1 MYANSRTVCSAQAA
15 VHPRLV
21 ETVLRH
27 REHRWR
33 KPLSAAGTAAMAI
46 VRPWLDADP
55 ATPWVLDVG
64 CGTGAGSRA
73 LLARDPG
80 LRVLGVDQ
88 SAARLRLTGS
98 GLVAE
103 RSPGLL
109 LIRAPMEDLWRLLL
123 AEGRH
128 PARQLLWYPNPWP
141 KPEHLQRR
149 WHGHPVFPA
158 FVALGGELEARSNW
172 PLYLEELAVALGLF
186 GAKATIEAI
195 ADAEPAVSPFERK
208 YRDSGQALWVL
219 RCRLPAVP
227 QTSCSLANSA

>member
-1 MYANSRTVCSAQAA
+1 MYANSRPVSSAQAA

-27 REHRWR
+27 RDHAWR
-33 KPLSAAGTAAMAI
+33 KPLSPAGIEAMAI
-46 VRPWLDADP
+46 VRSWLEEDP
-55 ATPWVLDVG
+55 LTPWVLDAG

-73 LLARDPG
+73 LLLREPG

-103 RSPGLL
+103 RSPALL

-172 PLYLEELAVALGLF
+172 RIYLEELALALTLF
-186 GAKATIEAI
+186 DGEAVIEAI
-195 ADAEPAVSPFERK
+195 PDDQPSVTPFERK
-208 YRDSGQALWVL
+208 YRDSGQALWML
-219 RCRLPAVP
+219 RCRLPGAP
-227 QTSCSLANSA
+227 QTSCSLASSA